1 MEAFQD
7 LLARRAGHARRG
19 GPPALLRGAPIRALW
34 RRAYFAWRYWARQA
48 RHDRQRALWQARW
61 LAYRRRIRDR
71 LCRRGGAAVYW
82 AWEWRAL
89 RWCWAQLQA
98 QAARVAYHRWLAG
111 SSD

>member
-1 MEAFQD
+1 MEAFGD
-7 LLARRAGHARRG
+7 PLSRRACARRV
-19 GPPALLRGAPIRALW
+19 ALLHGPATRALW
-34 RRAYFAWRYWARQA
+34 RAAFFRWLVWARQSRLA
-48 RHDRQRALWQARW
+48 RDRAARETIW

-98 QAARVAYHRWLAG
+98 QPARAAYNRWLAG
-111 SSD
+111 DSD